1 VDTHYWAPIEAG
13 TGQLPQA
20 YLALPAPRRQAV
32 REEVEARLAAFET
45 GGRLVMHVEMLI
57 GAGRA

>member
-1 VDTHYWAPIEAG
+1 MIVPLRCAKTW
-13 TGQLPQA
+13 QLPQA
-20 YLALPAPRRQAV
+20 YLALPTARRQAV

-45 GGRLVMHVEMLI
+45 DGRLVMHVEMLI